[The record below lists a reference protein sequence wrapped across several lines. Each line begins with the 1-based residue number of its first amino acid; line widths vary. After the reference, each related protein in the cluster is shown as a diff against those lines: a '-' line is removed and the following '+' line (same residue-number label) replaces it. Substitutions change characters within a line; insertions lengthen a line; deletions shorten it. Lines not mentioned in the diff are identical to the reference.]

1 MNNIDALIRQLR
13 FGSPKERI
21 AAAEA
26 VGELGDPRAV
36 PPLLKNLIL
45 SDEEE
50 VRIAI
55 VKALGKIGD
64 LQAVPHL
71 IQALG
76 DKKWEVRKYAALA
89 LGNLGDPQAVEPL
102 THALNDSYEK
112 VREAA
117 AEALGKLGDKAAAE
131 ALRRFLITH
140 PDAILTLS
148 LSDIHAAEHAVQQ
161 LLHERIRQELRN

>member
-1 MNNIDALIRQLR
+1 MDIDALIRQLR
-13 FGSPKERI
+13 FRSPNERK

-26 VGELGDPRAV
+26 LGNNGDP
-36 PPLLKNLIL
+36 
-45 SDEEE
+45 
-50 VRIAI
+50 
-55 VKALGKIGD
+55 
-64 LQAVPHL
+64 QAVPHL

-131 ALRRFLITH
+131 ALPRFIIAH
-140 PDAILTLS
+140 P
-148 LSDIHAAEHAVQQ
+148 HAVLAVPMTDRHSAEHLAQQ
-161 LLHERIRQELRN
+161 HLHKQSNKNCVNNTGGRNDEQNR